1 MSICCSP
8 KDKNASHWSLLP
20 VCRSMPCLPPEY
32 CPKVSQK
39 LGSGHCS
46 SCSPS
51 IHRNHGY
58 TGDCFLEKYLSLMKI
73 LRLCIVIIPPL
84 KLTLSSGM
92 DVADDYV
99 ERDSRGVTSS
109 LPMFEHGLIGYSI
122 MMKPRTGRTC
132 GWVERDAPKLG
143 NPILNLH
150 LLGGSYPL
158 SLVTGGII
166 ING

>member
-39 LGSGHCS
+39 LRSGHCS

-51 IHRNHGY
+51 MSIHRNNGY
-58 TGDCFLEKYLSLMKI
+58 TGDCFLEQYLSLMKI

-132 GWVERDAPKLG
+132 G
-143 NPILNLH
+143 
-150 LLGGSYPL
+150 
-158 SLVTGGII
+158 
-166 ING
+166 